1 MIIGP
6 YRFNDRGNAIGIFNA
21 LDSSFTP
28 VKWQGSIEAT
38 CEKAKAE
45 VDRLNAE
52 YRKEMEK

>member
-6 YRFNDRGNAIGIFNA
+6 YRFNDRGNTIGIFNA

-52 YRKEMEK
+52 YRKENA